1 MFKICLILLLFS
13 YEIYSQSFAIKNYSF
28 PWIISNSTSSKYKIQ
43 TSTNYLNKK
52 STGESMILQSGL
64 WAFNNIF
71 LLNTNNDFDLKNLP
85 LEFKIS
91 SPYPNP
97 FNPSIKINYELI
109 EVSNLNISVFNIY
122 GKKIFNYDNLSIT
135 PGKYEFN
142 WNGVDTYGNKISSG
156 VYLIRFNINDK
167 IFNQKVSL
175 IK

>member
-1 MFKICLILLLFS
+1 
-13 YEIYSQSFAIKNYSF
+13 
-28 PWIISNSTSSKYKIQ
+28 
-43 TSTNYLNKK
+43 
-52 STGESMILQSGL
+52 MILQSGL